1 VAGPAAGWA
10 SIAGMTLPKGRSA
23 TSWIIAAAVTGCGH
37 VPASQAPV
45 PAAKAP
51 VPAAKAPGPAAK
63 APVPAAKAPVPAAQL
78 PSPAAQ
84 GTPTASAAGAP
95 ARSDDRMPTVHAGR
109 LAWTGTGYT
118 LARCDG
124 GTVAV
129 RDLSPENMITAI
141 ATDLG
146 AERSPIHLEAFA
158 RPAPD
163 GRLDLVALSRAATEA
178 RCPPAGAPI
187 PVWRALGNEPFWS
200 VAVADDG
207 RLTLSAPGAAD
218 RVLDARRAAG
228 AAPAGTAAGRAA
240 WAPRESARW
249 EATDAQGRAVALSV
263 SPAPCRDTMAD
274 AVYGWRAELSIGGA
288 VERGCAWRLR

>member
-1 VAGPAAGWA
+1 
-10 SIAGMTLPKGRSA
+10 MTTPEGRSVARWILVA
-23 TSWIIAAAVTGCGH
+23 TVSGCGH
-37 VPASQAPV
+37 VPTPPTAA
-45 PAAKAP
+45 PAAR
-51 VPAAKAPGPAAK
+51 VP
-63 APVPAAKAPVPAAQL
+63 
-78 PSPAAQ
+78 
-84 GTPTASAAGAP
+84 PTAGQAAPPASAGGAP

-118 LARCDG
+118 LARCEG

-129 RDLSPENMITAI
+129 RDLSPENMISAV

-146 AERSPIHLEAFA
+146 AERSPIHLEAFG

-178 RCPPAGAPI
+178 RCPPAGASI

-207 RLTLSAPGAAD
+207 RLTLSAPGMAD
-218 RVLDARRAAG
+218 LPLEARRATG
-228 AAPAGTAAGRAA
+228 ATAARSAAHPDA

-263 SPAPCRDTMAD
+263 WPAPCRDTMAD
-274 AVYGWRAELSIGGA
+274 AVYGWRAERSIGGA